1 MPLDVENFFVDGMR
15 PLPQLPSPK
24 NWGEHMMERPSTS
37 NGNEIPR
44 RTPQWRDGPTRQRPS
59 SSNGTE
65 LPRRTPKWH
74 DGPERGGG
82 TTRARSAQFCLRR
95 ELPYTGVV
103 QFCLRRE
110 LPYTRVVQLCLRREL
125 PYTGVVQLCLR
136 RKLPVPGT
144 KRGAIL
150 YLCGEY

>member
-1 MPLDVENFFVDGMR
+1 MVNGKDITHIKHIKISFSRCM
-15 PLPQLPSPK
+15 LPAAR
-24 NWGEHMMERPSTS
+24 N
-37 NGNEIPR
+37 
-44 RTPQWRDGPTRQRPS
+44 
-59 SSNGTE
+59 
-65 LPRRTPKWH
+65 
-74 DGPERGGG
+74 
-82 TTRARSAQFCLRR
+82 TRARSAQFCLRR

>member
-1 MPLDVENFFVDGMR
+1 MPLDVENFVVGGMR
-15 PLPQLPSPK
+15 PLPPLPQLPSPR

-37 NGNEIPR
+37 NGNEMPR

-65 LPRRTPKWH
+65 LPRRTPQWH

-95 ELPYTGVV
+95 ELPCSKVV
-103 QFCLRRE
+103 QF
-110 LPYTRVVQLCLRREL
+110 
-125 PYTGVVQLCLR
+125 CLR

-144 KRGAIL
+144 KRGAIF
-150 YLCGEY
+150 YLCGIQVTFFWCGFSE

>member
-1 MPLDVENFFVDGMR
+1 MESRLPCLNIPLYGPRVDQAAAA
-15 PLPQLPSPK
+15 PLPK
-24 NWGEHMMERPSTS
+24 
-37 NGNEIPR
+37 
-44 RTPQWRDGPTRQRPS
+44 
-59 SSNGTE
+59 
-65 LPRRTPKWH
+65 
-74 DGPERGGG
+74 
-82 TTRARSAQFCLRR
+82 
-95 ELPYTGVV
+95 LPYTGVV

-150 YLCGEY
+150 CGEY